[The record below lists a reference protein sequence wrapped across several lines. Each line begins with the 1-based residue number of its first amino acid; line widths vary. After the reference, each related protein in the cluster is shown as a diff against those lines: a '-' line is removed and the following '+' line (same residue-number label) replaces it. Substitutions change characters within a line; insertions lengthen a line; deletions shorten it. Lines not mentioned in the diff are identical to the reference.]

1 MSGYYVACNHGIEIK
16 SLRSQVRSAKAEI
29 EAMQNIHQLEVESNE
44 KLIKQQQELAKG
56 KENLLQD
63 VIINFKKLRRSM

>member
-29 EAMQNIHQLEVESNE
+29 EAMQNMHQMEVESNE
-44 KLIKQQQELAKG
+44 KLIK
-56 KENLLQD
+56 
-63 VIINFKKLRRSM
+63 